1 MDAKK
6 TPRWTPLLGYSTNVH
21 RGETLAQVY
30 RFLGD
35 YTVPINRR
43 VFGAG
48 ARAGLELRLGIGSAR
63 ELAKRAARE
72 RFRAFLEENGLLLF
86 SVNAFPLLDFHAR
99 RVKEKVYAPAWT
111 EAARGRWTNAIA
123 DILADLLPAGV
134 TGSISTLG
142 GAFRHKEHGAAALRK
157 IAANYARTAG
167 HLAGIEERTGKTI
180 LLAAEPE
187 PETTFETSR
196 DVIEFFER
204 WLIPAARAVWGRRM
218 RPARIEE
225 RLRRFFTVN
234 CDACHA
240 SVLFEDPVESLRSL
254 WRAGIE
260 VGKLHVTS
268 AVALPNPFRARKAY
282 ADLLAMDEP
291 RYFHQF
297 AGRGAGGKVIWR
309 GLDLDRLPRRL
320 ERGKHPPVSEI
331 RSHYHVPLY
340 LRKWRSLDTT
350 RDETRRAVREAARAK
365 RTSHLVVETYTW
377 PILAREEKLIE
388 GIAREIEWLLQTLSG
403 AGTALPP
410 IGI

>member
-1 MDAKK
+1 MNASK
-6 TPRWTPLLGYSTNVH
+6 TRRWTPLLGYSTNVH

-30 RFLGD
+30 RFLED
-35 YTVPINRR
+35 YTIPIKRR
-43 VFGAG
+43 VFGAS

-63 ELAKRAARE
+63 ELEKRSERE
-72 RFRAFLEENGLLLF
+72 SFRAFLEESGLVLF

-99 RVKEKVYAPAWT
+99 RVKEKVYSPAWT
-111 EAARGRWTNAIA
+111 EPARSRWTNVIA

-134 TGSISTLG
+134 VGSVSTLG
-142 GAFRHKEHGAAALRK
+142 GAFRRKEHGPAAFRK
-157 IAANYARTAG
+157 IASNYVKTAG
-167 HLAGIEERTGKTI
+167 HLAGIEEKTGKTI

-204 WLIPAARAVWGRRM
+204 WLVPAARAAWGRRL
-218 RPARIEE
+218 RPSRVEE

-268 AVALPNPFRARKAY
+268 AVALKNPFRARKAY
-282 ADLLAMDEP
+282 DDLRAMDEP

-297 AGRGAGGKVIWR
+297 AGRDARGKIAWR
-309 GLDLDRLPRRL
+309 GLDLDHLPRRL
-320 ERGKHPPVSEI
+320 ERGKHPAVTEI

-350 RDETRRAVREAARAK
+350 REETRLAVLEAARAK
-365 RTSHLVVETYTW
+365 RTSHLVIETYTW
-377 PILAREEKLIE
+377 PILAREEKLVE
-388 GIAREIEWLLQTLSG
+388 GIAREFRWLLGVLSDTG
-403 AGTALPP
+403 PP
-410 IGI
+410 L

>member
-1 MDAKK
+1 MSSSQ
-6 TPRWTPLLGYSTNVH
+6 TRRWTPLLGYSTNVH

-30 RFLGD
+30 RFLRD
-35 YTVPINRR
+35 YTVPIKRR
-43 VFGAG
+43 VFGAA

-63 ELAKRAARE
+63 ELVKRRE
-72 RFRAFLEENGLLLF
+72 REAFGAFLEEHGLVLF

-111 EAARGRWTNAIA
+111 EPARSRWTNAIA
-123 DILADLLPAGV
+123 DILADLLPAGI
-134 TGSISTLG
+134 TGSVSTLG
-142 GAFRHKEHGAAALRK
+142 GAFRRKEHGPAAFRR
-157 IAANYARTAG
+157 IAANYVRTAG
-167 HLAGIEERTGKTI
+167 HLARIEETTGKTI

-204 WLIPAARAVWGRRM
+204 WLIPAARAAWGRRL
-218 RPARIEE
+218 RPARVEE
-225 RLRRFFTVN
+225 RLRRFFAVN
-234 CDACHA
+234 CDTCHA

-268 AVALPNPFRARKAY
+268 AIALRNPFRARKAY

-297 AGRGAGGKVIWR
+297 AGRDARGKVIWR

-320 ERGKHPPVSEI
+320 ERGKHPAVTEI
-331 RSHYHVPLY
+331 RSHFHVPLY

-350 RDETRRAVREAARAK
+350 REETRRVVHEAARAK

-388 GIAREIEWLLQTLSG
+388 GIASELRWLVDILGDVPL
-403 AGTALPP
+403 L
-410 IGI
+410 